1 MQIIIQDQGDRCA
14 IVATS
19 IASNTLF
26 PLTITAAA
34 LRDGLRAILASAAT
48 KELAVGPASLVRTAD
63 GIDVTTSAGRF
74 AIPYPHAFPL
84 VLA

>member
-19 IASNTLF
+19 ISSNTLF
-26 PLTITAAA
+26 PLTITATA

-48 KELAVGPASLVRTAD
+48 KELAVGPASLVRTAE
-63 GIDVTTSAGRF
+63 GIDVTSSAGRF
-74 AIPYPHAFPL
+74 AIPYAHAFPL
-84 VLA
+84 VL

>member
-19 IASNTLF
+19 VSSNTLF
-26 PLTITAAA
+26 PLTITATA
-34 LRDGLRAILASAAT
+34 LRDGLRAILASPAT
-48 KELAVGPASLVRTAD
+48 KELAVGPTSLVRTAE
-63 GIDVTTSAGRF
+63 GIDVTSSAGRF
-74 AIPYPHAFPL
+74 AIPYQHAFPL

>member
-1 MQIIIQDQGDRCA
+1 MHIIIQDQGDRCA

-19 IASNTLF
+19 VSSNTLF

-34 LRDGLRAILASAAT
+34 LRDGLRAILASPAT
-48 KELAVGPASLVRTAD
+48 KELAVGPAALVRTED
-63 GIDVTTSAGRF
+63 GIDVTTNAERF
-74 AIPYPHAFPL
+74 AIPYQHALPM